1 MIIWQTP
8 TWFMDN
14 PLLKKWVA
22 HLVICNSICKKCNC
36 KKMYL
41 DFIQNYI
48 FRCKICRIF
57 FKNFQKI
64 LQLQYLTEFA
74 GVLQIIYS
82 FVEIVCICISLIIV
96 VYILYL
102 FSQQDRK
109 INCALIDVNL
119 SYLIWIINCKI
130 DYIVQSI
137 FLSFFVHF

>member
-1 MIIWQTP
+1 
-8 TWFMDN
+8 
-14 PLLKKWVA
+14 
-22 HLVICNSICKKCNC
+22 
-36 KKMYL
+36 MYL

-102 FSQQDRK
+102 FS
-109 INCALIDVNL
+109 
-119 SYLIWIINCKI
+119 
-130 DYIVQSI
+130 
-137 FLSFFVHF
+137 